1 MTEPAKTGGRRRPSD
16 EEILNSV
23 PSSSGGREVRVG
35 IFVLLGLVSF
45 VIVLF
50 LLTDPATLRGRYML
64 VTEVADAGGIRRG
77 DPIQIRGVNVGRIHG
92 FEMQENGRV
101 AISLEMEGRWQMPVG
116 SSTRMGAS
124 GIFGGRTMEVVPGSA
139 STMHEPGDTL
149 PEGGEGAGGI
159 MGSAEELGDRAT
171 AVLGRIETLMDEGTI
186 TAVQGS
192 AGELEGLLTELSA
205 MTLEQRGALKR
216 LTESLARS
224 AEGLEDA
231 AASGPDV
238 ARAIA
243 RADSAMAGLSET
255 SANLDAAA
263 QSLRG
268 LLERIDRGEGTLG
281 RLAQDDALYENLNRA
296 AESVATLM
304 DDVQANPSKYINVS
318 LF

>member
-1 MTEPAKTGGRRRPSD
+1 M
-16 EEILNSV
+16 NSV

-35 IFVLLGLVSF
+35 VFVLFGIISF

-64 VTEVADAGGIRRG
+64 VTQVEDAGGIRKG
-77 DPIQIRGVNVGRIHG
+77 DPIQMRGVNVGRVHR
-92 FEMQENGRV
+92 FEMQDNGRV
-101 AISLEMEGRWQMPVG
+101 AISLEMEGRWQMPLG
-116 SSTRMGAS
+116 STTRMGA
-124 GIFGGRTMEVVPGSA
+124 GGLFGGRTMEIVPGTS
-139 STMHEPGDTL
+139 STMHQPGDTL
-149 PEGGEGAGGI
+149 PEAGTGSGGI
-159 MGSAEELGDRAT
+159 LGSAEELGDRAT
-171 AVLGRIETLMDEGTI
+171 AVLGRIETLMNEGTV

-192 AGELEGLLTELSA
+192 AGELEELLGELSA
-205 MTLEQRGALKR
+205 MALEQRGTLKR

-224 AEGLEDA
+224 AEGLEGA

-263 QSLRG
+263 QSLRT
-268 LLERIDRGEGTLG
+268 LLDRIDRGEGTLG
-281 RLAQDDALYENLNRA
+281 RLAQDDALYVNLNRA

-318 LF
+318 IF